1 MRGSLRGAAALC
13 AAAGL
18 LAGCGSSSNH
28 SSTAAKQPPTATLTR
43 AAFVSSAAPGYRAV
57 ISLKENVPSVG
68 TITATGTGAFQLK
81 PKHQGSMVMR
91 LSIPSA
97 ASSGL
102 GTLQMQ
108 AVYVPGTI
116 YMKLPPQLASRI
128 PGGKPWLLIN
138 LNQLGKAAGIPGLGS
153 LANSSSSLNNP
164 AQYVSYLR
172 ATTDGTVRNLGQA
185 TINGVSTTHYHAVID
200 LNKLPDVVPASSRAS
215 VQQLVAALKKRGTK
229 TQLPIDAW
237 IDSSQQIRRVVITY
251 TQPVNGQK
259 ATITTQ
265 VDFVQYGPQ
274 PAPTVP
280 PASQT
285 QNLLSLVGGRP

>member
-1 MRGSLRGAAALC
+1 MRGSLKVAASVCAGAVLI
-13 AAAGL
+13 
-18 LAGCGSSSNH
+18 AGCGSSSSQ
-28 SSTAAKQPPTATLTR
+28 SSSAKQPPTATLTR
-43 AAFVSSAAPGYRAV
+43 AAYVSSTAPGYRAV
-57 ISLKENVPSVG
+57 ISLKENLPSVG
-68 TITATGTGAFQLK
+68 QITATGTGAFQLK
-81 PKHQGSMVMR
+81 PKHAGTMVMR

-108 AVYVPGTI
+108 VVYVPGTI

-128 PGGKPWLLIN
+128 PGHKPWLLIN

-164 AQYVSYLR
+164 AQYVQYLR
-172 ATTDGTVRNLGQA
+172 ATTNGTVRNLGKA

-200 LNKLPDVVPASSRAS
+200 LNQLPSVVPASSRAS
-215 VQQLVAALKKRGTK
+215 VQQLVATLKKRGTK

-237 IDSSQQIRRVVITY
+237 IDSSQRIRQVVTTY
-251 TQPVNGQK
+251 TVPVNGRQ
-259 ATITTQ
+259 ARITTQ

-285 QNLLSLVGGRP
+285 QNLLSLAGAQP

>member
-1 MRGSLRGAAALC
+1 MKAAAS
-13 AAAGL
+13 AGAVAL
-18 LAGCGSSSNH
+18 MLAGCGSSSNQ
-28 SSTAAKQPPTATLTR
+28 SSSKQPPTATLTR
-43 AAFVSSAAPGYRAV
+43 AAYVSSNAPGYRAA
-57 ISLKENVPSVG
+57 ISLKETVPRVG
-68 TITATGTGAFQLK
+68 VITATGNGAFRLTPKREGSMTMQLK
-81 PKHQGSMVMR
+81 
-91 LSIPSA
+91 IPSA

-102 GTLQMQ
+102 GSLQMQ
-108 AVYVPGTI
+108 VVSVPGTI
-116 YMKLPPQLASRI
+116 YMKLPPQLASRV

-164 AQYVSYLR
+164 GQYVSYLR

-185 TINGVSTTHYHAVID
+185 TINGVQTTHYHAVID
-200 LNKLPDVVPASSRAS
+200 LNKLPNVVPASSRAS

-237 IDSSQQIRRVVITY
+237 IDSSQKIRRMVITY
-251 TQPVNGQK
+251 NEPVNGQQIS
-259 ATITTQ
+259 ITTQ
-265 VDFVQYGPQ
+265 VDFLQYGPQ

-285 QNLLSLVGGRP
+285 QNLLSLAGSTP

>member
-1 MRGSLRGAAALC
+1 MRGSLKVVASVCAGAILI
-13 AAAGL
+13 
-18 LAGCGSSSNH
+18 AGCGSSSKQ
-28 SSTAAKQPPTATLTR
+28 TAKQPPTATLTR
-43 AAFVSSAAPGYRAV
+43 AAYVSSTTPGYRAV

-68 TITATGTGAFQLK
+68 QITATGTGAFQLK
-81 PKHQGSMVMR
+81 PRHEGSMVMR

-116 YMKLPPQLASRI
+116 YMKLPPQLARRI

-164 AQYVSYLR
+164 AQYVDYLR

-185 TINGVSTTHYHAVID
+185 TINGVNTTHYHAVID
-200 LNKLPDVVPASSRAS
+200 LNKLPNVVPASSRAS
-215 VQQLVAALKKRGTK
+215 VRQLVAALKKRGTK

-237 IDSSQQIRRVVITY
+237 IDSAQRIRRVVITY
-251 TQPVNGQK
+251 TVPINGQQ
-259 ATITTQ
+259 ASLTTQ

-274 PAPTVP
+274 PAPTIP

-285 QNLLSLVGGRP
+285 QNLLSLAGKQP

>member
-1 MRGSLRGAAALC
+1 MRGTLKAVASLGAAGL
-13 AAAGL
+13 L
-18 LAGCGSSSNH
+18 LAGCGSSSP
-28 SSTAAKQPPTATLTR
+28 SAKQPPTATLTR

-57 ISLKENVPSVG
+57 ISLKENVPGVG
-68 TITATGTGAFQLK
+68 AITASGTGSFRIT
-81 PKHQGSMVMR
+81 PTHEGSMVMQ
-91 LSIPSA
+91 LKIPAA

-108 AVYVPGTI
+108 AVFVPGTV

-128 PGGKPWLLIN
+128 PGGKPWLSIN

-172 ATTDGTVRNLGQA
+172 ATTNGTVRDLGQA
-185 TINGVSTTHYHAVID
+185 TINGVGTTHYHAVID
-200 LNKLPDVVPASSRAS
+200 LNKLPNVVPASSRAG
-215 VQQLVAALKKRGTK
+215 VQQLVAALKKRGTN

-237 IDSSQQIRRVVITY
+237 IDSSHLIRRVVITY
-251 TQPVNGQK
+251 SEPINGQR
-259 ATITTQ
+259 ASVTTQ

-280 PASQT
+280 PAGQT
-285 QNLLSLVGGRP
+285 QNLLSLTGGKP